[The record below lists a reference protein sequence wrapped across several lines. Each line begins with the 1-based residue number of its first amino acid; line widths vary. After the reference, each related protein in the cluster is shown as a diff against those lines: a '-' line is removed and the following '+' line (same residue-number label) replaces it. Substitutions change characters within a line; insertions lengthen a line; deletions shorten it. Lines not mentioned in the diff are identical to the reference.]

1 MLGLRTRAVS
11 YRHPRVHQHKDG
23 LQRLTVDDDSG
34 GRDVA
39 PTRIAV
45 QVASFPSIRLGI
57 DVPQQRMAFDEVVDR
72 VRLGEELGFDG
83 SWGFDHY
90 VPMYGEGPGK
100 CFEAMTRL
108 AALATATSRI
118 RLGLLVRRRDL

>member
-1 MLGLRTRAVS
+1 
-11 YRHPRVHQHKDG
+11 
-23 LQRLTVDDDSG
+23 
-34 GRDVA
+34 
-39 PTRIAV
+39 
-45 QVASFPSIRLGI
+45 
-57 DVPQQRMAFDEVVDR
+57 MAFDEVVDR